1 MITREELAVEIA
13 NLRKLGFVKRV
24 ALANGCFDLL
34 HVGHARYLQDCATHG
49 DFLVVAI
56 NTDESIRELKGAGRP
71 VTPLEERAELLL
83 ALGCVDRVVPF
94 AEQTLEETLRVLR
107 PDVHCKGTDYTV
119 ESVPER
125 PVDLELGIEIA
136 ICGDPKDHSSTE
148 VLQRANESHA
158 GGRA

>member
-1 MITREELAVEIA
+1 MISREELAVEIA

-24 ALANGCFDLL
+24 VLANGCFDLL
-34 HVGHARYLQDCATHG
+34 HVGHARYLQDCRAHG

-56 NTDESIRELKGAGRP
+56 NTDESIRGLKGEGRP

-94 AEQTLEETLRVLR
+94 AEQTLEESLRVLR

-119 ESVPER
+119 DSVPER

-148 VLQRANESHA
+148 ILARANESHS